1 MPRTSS
7 AAPPTL
13 LTRIPLFGPLLRW
26 PLRWLRDVPIADPVA
41 RRNAPMIQVI
51 SLLLAVLP
59 PLAWISRAALDIPWR
74 PGEVASM
81 VFSLSVSAAAG
92 VSFWLVRRG
101 RFQAASYLLLAV
113 FAVTVVPSYLSTGF
127 AAQVYEQPL
136 LVLWMAIAGLIV
148 GRRALW
154 VMFACIALAFC
165 GGMWV
170 DIARTGDARALLVDL
185 ASRTAMFLM
194 IAVVLDRSSAALRE
208 SLRDANARGDA
219 LVDSNRRLEQES
231 RERERAQEQLIHAQ
245 KVEAVGRLAS
255 GVAHDFGNLLTLIL
269 GYAGRG
275 RRTEEPAELKQ
286 ALAGVESAAR
296 RATLVTHKLLTFSR
310 QDDTT
315 PETFD
320 PAHALRELQPML
332 RQLFNPQVDVRLA
345 LREPLS
351 PIRLDR
357 TQFELM
363 TLNIAANA
371 NHAMPEGGR
380 FELEAEAS
388 GPDRIA
394 IVFRDTGAGMGPEVQ
409 ARVFDPFF
417 TTKPA
422 GEGTGLGLSVVRD
435 LIQRA
440 GGSIGVDSAVG
451 EGTVIRIE
459 LPAAG

>member
-1 MPRTSS
+1 MPDTPS
-7 AAPPTL
+7 AASPPL
-13 LTRIPLFGPLLRW
+13 LGRIPLLGPLLRR
-26 PLRWLRDVPIADPVA
+26 PLRWLREVPIADPVA

-59 PLAWISRAALDIPWR
+59 PVAWIFRASIDIPWR
-74 PGEVASM
+74 PGEITSM
-81 VFSLSVSAAAG
+81 VFSLTVSAAAG

-101 RFQAASYLLLAV
+101 AFFGASYLLLGV

-127 AAQVYEQPL
+127 AAQVYEQPI

-154 VMFACIALAFC
+154 IMFGCIAIAFC

-170 DIARTGDARALLVDL
+170 DIGRQGDAHALLVDL

-208 SLRDANARGDA
+208 SLRDATARGDA
-219 LVDSNRRLEQES
+219 LVESNRRLEQES

-275 RRTEEPAELKQ
+275 RRTEDPGELKQ
-286 ALAGVESAAR
+286 ALSGVESAAR

-310 QDDTT
+310 QDSTA

-320 PAHALRELQPML
+320 AGQALRELQPML
-332 RQLFNPQVDVRLA
+332 RQLFNPQVDVRLS
-345 LREPLS
+345 LREALP

-380 FELEAEAS
+380 FELDAEIA

-394 IVFRDTGAGMGPEVQ
+394 IVFRDSGTGMGPEVR

-435 LIQRA
+435 LVQRA
-440 GGSIGVDSAVG
+440 GGSVGVDSAIG

-459 LPAAG
+459 LPAAD

>member
-1 MPRTSS
+1 MSETPP
-7 AAPPTL
+7 AALPSPL
-13 LTRIPLFGPLLRW
+13 LRIPLFGSLLRR
-26 PLRWLRDVPIADPVA
+26 PIRWLRDVPITDPVA
-41 RRNAPMIQVI
+41 RRNAPMVQVI

-59 PLAWISRAALDIPWR
+59 PIAWIFRASLDIPWR
-74 PGEVASM
+74 PGEIASM
-81 VFSLSVSAAAG
+81 VFSLAVCAAAAA
-92 VSFWLVRRG
+92 SFWLIRRG
-101 RFQAASYLLLAV
+101 AFFAASYLLLAV

-127 AAQVYEQPL
+127 EAQVYEQPI

-154 VMFACIALAFC
+154 IMFACIAVAFC

-170 DIARTGDARALLVDL
+170 DIERQGEAGALLVDL

-208 SLRDANARGDA
+208 SLREATARGDA
-219 LVDSNRRLEQES
+219 LVDSHRRLEQES
-231 RERERAQEQLIHAQ
+231 RERERTQEQLIHAQ

-275 RRTEEPAELKQ
+275 RRTDEPAALKQ

-310 QDDTT
+310 QDETT
-315 PETFD
+315 PTVFEAGD
-320 PAHALRELQPML
+320 ALRELQPML
-332 RQLFNPQVDVRLA
+332 RQLFNPQVDVRLS
-345 LREPLS
+345 LREPL
-351 PIRLDR
+351 PPVRLDR

-371 NHAMPEGGR
+371 QHAMPEGGR
-380 FELEAEAS
+380 FELEAEAID
-388 GPDRIA
+388 PARIA

-409 ARVFDPFF
+409 ARVFEPFF

-435 LIQRA
+435 LVQRA
-440 GGSIGVDSAVG
+440 GGTIGVQSALG
-451 EGTVIRIE
+451 EGTVIRVE
-459 LPAAG
+459 LPAAV